1 MEKDQTGCFAGRT
14 RASVLAG
21 RTASR
26 ASECALRLHLRVS
39 TQPQRQGIPGSRS
52 YALGSLSPNADLGHW
67 GLGEGQETNKGLAC
81 FWRGPA
87 VPTSRSKDNSDQ
99 DREEQ
104 TVVVVTLAESGHP
117 LPVWTCPGLQR
128 WVDGKAG

>member
-1 MEKDQTGCFAGRT
+1 MCSEAASQGQHPASKTGDPRKPELCIG
-14 RASVLAG
+14 
-21 RTASR
+21 
-26 ASECALRLHLRVS
+26 E
-39 TQPQRQGIPGSRS
+39 
-52 YALGSLSPNADLGHW
+52 SLSNADLGHW

-117 LPVWTCPGLQR
+117 LPVWTRPRLQR